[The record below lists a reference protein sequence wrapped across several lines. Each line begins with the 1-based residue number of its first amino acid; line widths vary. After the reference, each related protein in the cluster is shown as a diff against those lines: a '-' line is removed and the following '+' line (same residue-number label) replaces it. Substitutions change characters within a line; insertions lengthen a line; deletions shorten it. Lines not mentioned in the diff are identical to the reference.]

1 MNIHGIDIAIIA
13 GYIVVVVIAGLWL
26 SKLAGKNIESYFL
39 GGKRIPWYL
48 LGIANASGMFDITG
62 TMWLVTVFFIYGLK
76 SIWLPWVWPTFNQIF
91 LMIYLSIW
99 IRRSK
104 VMTGAEWIRKR
115 FGHDLGAE
123 LSHISVIVFAM
134 FMVISMLAY
143 AFRGVGAFA
152 QIILPWELPPEAY
165 ATILMLITAIYVMF
179 GGMYSVVL
187 TDIIQFTL
195 MTIASV
201 FIAIIAIRRVSPELL
216 ASVVPDG
223 WFNLSFGWKVNL
235 DWSALVATVND
246 KIATDG
252 FNLFTIFFMM
262 TVLKGVLAS
271 MAGPTPNFD
280 MQKILSARTPKEAA
294 MMSWCVSFVLNV
306 PRYLMIAGVA
316 ILGLAFFSGE
326 LNTMAEAGQKIDFEQ
341 ILPWVIKGFLPVGL
355 IGIVLAG
362 LFAAFM
368 STFDATVN
376 CGASYLVND
385 VYKRYIK
392 PNAKPRTYVI
402 ASYIC
407 TVLIVGVGLL
417 FGFFAE
423 SIQTV
428 TQWVVTGL
436 FGGYT
441 APNVLKWHWWRFNG
455 FGYFA
460 GMISGLLTAT
470 AFAVYFSL
478 MGQDT
483 VPMFSGN
490 LERNLAVFPIILV
503 VSTLFSIIVSLL
515 TKPEDENTI
524 KDFYK
529 SVRPWGFWG
538 PIRELVSA
546 EDPNFKPNTAFSR
559 DMLNVVIGTIWQTT
573 FVLIPV
579 YLVVRKFRAMVVS
592 IVIMAATSV
601 FLKFNWYDKLEN
613 D

>member
-1 MNIHGIDIAIIA
+1 MQLHAVDIGIIFTYIIV
-13 GYIVVVVIAGLWL
+13 IVIAGLIL
-26 SKLAGKNIESYFL
+26 SKKAGKNIDSYFL
-39 GGKRIPWYL
+39 GGKKIPWYF

-201 FIAIIAIRRVSPELL
+201 FIAIIAIQRVSPELL

-252 FNLFTIFFMM
+252 FDLFTIFFMM

-316 ILGLAFFSGE
+316 ILGLTFFSDE

-341 ILPWVIKGFLPVGL
+341 ILPWIIKGFLPVGL

-362 LFAAFM
+362 LIAAFM

-392 PNAKPRTYVI
+392 PNARPRTYVI
-402 ASYIC
+402 ASYLC

-417 FGFFAE
+417 SGFFAE
-423 SIQTV
+423 SVHTV

-478 MGQDT
+478 AGQDT

-503 VSTLFSIIVSLL
+503 VSTFFSVIVSLL
-515 TKPEDENTI
+515 TKPEDENVL

-538 PIRELVSA
+538 PIREMVSA
-546 EDPNFKPNTAFSR
+546 DDNNFKPNTAFAR
-559 DMLNVVIGTIWQTT
+559 DMLNVVVGTIWQLT

-579 YLVVRKFRAMVVS
+579 YLIVRKFHAMVVC
-592 IVIMAATSV
+592 IVIMAATSL
-601 FLKFNWYDKLEN
+601 FLKFNWFNKLEN